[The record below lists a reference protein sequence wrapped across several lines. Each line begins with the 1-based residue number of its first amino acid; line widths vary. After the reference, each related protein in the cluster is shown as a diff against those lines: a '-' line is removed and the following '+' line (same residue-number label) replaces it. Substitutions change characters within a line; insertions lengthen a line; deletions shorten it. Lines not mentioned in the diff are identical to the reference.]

1 MGKNVRTFCHVSVSD
16 PPLIYYFLLP
26 KDLCNCIRFD
36 VLKMIIIPYSLL
48 VDFVASGYR

>member
-1 MGKNVRTFCHVSVSD
+1 MGKNVRTYCHVSVSD

-26 KDLCNCIRFD
+26 KDLCIRFD